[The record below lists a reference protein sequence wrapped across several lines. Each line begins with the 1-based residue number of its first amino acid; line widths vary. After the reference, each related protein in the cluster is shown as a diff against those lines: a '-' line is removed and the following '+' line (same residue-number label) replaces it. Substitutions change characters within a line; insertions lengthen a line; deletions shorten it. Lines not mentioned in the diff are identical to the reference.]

1 MSHHQSQEKRMRSKA
16 FIIAA
21 VLAVSMVFSSYA
33 AASDGQTA
41 PATTAMPGGRDMMDS
56 MCPMKVQG
64 TAVQAKDVDGGV
76 AFVFTTKTGD
86 VVDLRQR
93 VRHMAQMHGA
103 NAAGMM
109 TTTTVSGVH
118 RAPRDVKIRREPMPA
133 SEASAE
139 DVEHGARLVIRP
151 KDPAQLPGL
160 RRQVRTLAKSMA
172 HLHGECPEMV
182 VAVEAA
188 PSAPGHTEGGA
199 QHPTPAK

>member
-1 MSHHQSQEKRMRSKA
+1 MRTNA
-16 FIIAA
+16 FISGAI
-21 VLAVSMVFSSYA
+21 LAVSMVFSSHA
-33 AASDGQTA
+33 AASDGQTT
-41 PATTAMPGGRDMMDS
+41 PATAAMPGGRDMMDS

-64 TAVQAKDVDGGV
+64 TAVRAIDVDGGV

-86 VVDLRQR
+86 VEDLRQR
-93 VRHMAQMHGA
+93 VRHMAQMHGT

-118 RAPRDVKIRREPMPA
+118 HSPPDVKVKREAMPA

-139 DVEHGARLVIRP
+139 DVERGARLVLRP
-151 KDPAQLPGL
+151 KDPAQLAGL
-160 RRQVRTLAKSMA
+160 RRQVRDLAKSMA
-172 HLHGECPEMV
+172 HLHGECPEMS

-199 QHPTPAK
+199 QYPTPAK